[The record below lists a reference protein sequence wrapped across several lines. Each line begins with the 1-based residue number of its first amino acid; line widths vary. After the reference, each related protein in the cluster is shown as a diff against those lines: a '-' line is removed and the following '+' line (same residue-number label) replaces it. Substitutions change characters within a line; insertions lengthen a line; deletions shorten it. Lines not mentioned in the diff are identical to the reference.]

1 MERQRVESSQVDG
14 GVATLRVRLLGGFR
28 VERGTTPIPDFDWQ
42 RRTAK
47 QLTKL
52 LATSPS
58 HALHREQVLD
68 TLWPNLDVE
77 LARNSLAKAL
87 HAARRAL
94 EPDRLPRRDSAY
106 LHVRDDMIT
115 LDPDHVL
122 IDADE
127 FERHAK
133 RAIRMA
139 TAAAYDTALATYK
152 GELLP
157 EDLYEDWPSQRRH
170 FLAELNIRLLVGL
183 AQVLEWRGD
192 HIGAVSHLCTALEQD
207 PTREDVHRRL
217 MQLYKKMGARSL
229 AIRQYELCRAV
240 LRREFNQ
247 MPDWE
252 TAALYE
258 DLLGDPVQQ
267 RTATSA

>member
-1 MERQRVESSQVDG
+1 MEPNQLNSVV
-14 GVATLRVRLLGGFR
+14 TLRVMLLGGFR
-28 VERGTTPIPDFDWQ
+28 VERGTVPISDFDWQ
-42 RRTAK
+42 RRPAK

-58 HALHREQVLD
+58 HALHKEQVLD

-77 LARNSLAKAL
+77 FARNSLAKAL

-94 EPDRLPRRDSAY
+94 EPERLPRRDSAY
-106 LHVRDDMIT
+106 LHVRDDMIM
-115 LDPDHVL
+115 LDTDHVV

-127 FERHAK
+127 FERHAQ

-139 TAAAYDTALATYK
+139 TAAAYDEALATYR

-170 FLAELNIRLLVGL
+170 FLAELNLRLLVGL
-183 AQVLEWRGD
+183 AQALERRGD
-192 HIGAVSHLCTALEQD
+192 DIEAVSHLCTALERD

-217 MQLYKKMGARSL
+217 MHLYRKMGARGL
-229 AIRQYELCRAV
+229 AIRQYEICRAA

-247 MPDWE
+247 TPDWE

-258 DLLGDPVQQ
+258 DLLGDRVQQ
-267 RTATSA
+267 RTETSA